1 VAQREDNV
9 FRGLKTF
16 KITDVSASN
25 IARVTN
31 PIFLQAD
38 NRSILEDVKLVNDVT
53 LRDGGAIPGSGV
65 AKNVQLTDNSRTDL
79 FTPGTGEVWRLS
91 AISAT
96 ANQAPSSG
104 YVFSLWYSMGDQNGT
119 NRVIPVGDSASI
131 TTQTGNLKGIFSG
144 LPPQNIDEKITVQVG
159 VDNVQGTSTIDVSLY
174 AIRVR

>member
-16 KITDVSASN
+16 KITDVTASN

-65 AKNVQLTDNSRTDL
+65 AKNVQLTDNSRTDM
-79 FTPGTGEVWRLS
+79 FTPANGEVWRLS

-104 YVFSLWYSMGDQNGT
+104 YVFSMFYSVKDQNGV
-119 NRVIPVGDSASI
+119 NRLIPVGDSASI
-131 TTQTGNLKGIFSG
+131 TTQTGNLKAIFDS
-144 LPPQNIDEKITVQVG
+144 LPFQDIDENVSVQIS
-159 VDNVQGTSTIDVSLY
+159 VDNVQGTSTIEVSLY